1 MYPHRNCASVGS
13 MIAVWT
19 ALAGLIKPL
28 SPMSL
33 DKSDVIPTPDTSSAS
48 RFTANAVECSILSQS
63 GGSLGTV
70 GGNPSLI

>member
-1 MYPHRNCASVGS
+1 

-19 ALAGLIKPL
+19 ALAGLIKAL

-33 DKSDVIPTPDTSSAS
+33 DKSDVIPTPDSSSAS
-48 RFTANAVECSILSQS
+48 RFTANAVEFSILSQS